1 MIKQVFNKRDI
12 PVDELERMGLAKD
25 GVVLL
30 DVDDLNALLA
40 GRRTDMLRLE
50 HLELDGVHIEALDA
64 KMSLRRAKDGQVELL
79 LHPIYREPEVPS
91 FLTSTQAEML
101 EKGEIINL
109 QKMIFDD
116 EGHAKEVL
124 VEFDKDTNEF
134 IITDTEK
141 IQAPDQVNGVPLT
154 EEQKEK
160 YRKGKEVQVDQDGTT
175 LQYSGTEKQGMRSD
189 KLALIAS
196 ILIDGGVSYMLYKG
210 LNALFGQKEEQ
221 DTKRGVG
228 KNYHEAMKN
237 MQEQEARRPGTV
249 LQPGEDFEDEQSH
262 SMSY

>member
-12 PVDELERMGLAKD
+12 PVDELERIGLAKD

-64 KMSLRRAKDGQVELL
+64 KMSLRMAKDGQVELL

-101 EKGEIINL
+101 EKGDIINL

-141 IQAPDQVNGVPLT
+141 VQAPDQVNGVPLT

-160 YRKGKEVQVDQDGTT
+160 YRKGKEVQVDNDGTT
-175 LQYSGTEKQGMRSD
+175 LQYSATEKQGMRSD

-210 LNALFGQKEEQ
+210 LNALFGKKDEQ
-221 DTKRGVG
+221 ETKRGVG
-228 KNYHEAMKN
+228 KNYREAFKN
-237 MQEQEARRPGTV
+237 MEEQEASRPGTV
-249 LQPGEDFEDEQSH
+249 LQPGEDFDDEYSH
-262 SMSY
+262 SVSY

>member
-12 PVDELERMGLAKD
+12 PVDELERIGLAKD

-64 KMSLRRAKDGQVELL
+64 KMSLRMAKDGQVELL

-101 EKGEIINL
+101 EKGDIINL

-160 YRKGKEVQVDQDGTT
+160 YRKGKEVQVDNDGTT
-175 LQYSGTEKQGMRSD
+175 LQYSATEKQGMRSD

-210 LNALFGQKEEQ
+210 LNAFFGKKDEQ
-221 DTKRGVG
+221 ETKRGVG
-228 KNYHEAMKN
+228 KNYREAFKN
-237 MQEQEARRPGTV
+237 MEEQEASRPGTV
-249 LQPGEDFEDEQSH
+249 LQPGEDFDDEPSH